1 MTIVSAQDESR
12 SPKTERRLGMADVL
26 VLSVWCGLAG
36 GELEVAAR
44 IVYRALSPTERLY
57 LMTRHFVWLVPLI
70 NLMLFFGFGLLL
82 NLAIR
87 RWPRRAVWLSPRV
100 IVAAAIL
107 PALALVGR
115 KIYLEAWLLVAVGL
129 AFRIAPVLE
138 RNLVHWRRWL
148 ALSVP
153 VLLGL
158 VLLQAIWIFGGERI
172 KQWREDGRALPP
184 DGSPNVLLIVL
195 DTVRADHLS
204 LYGYPR
210 PTTPNL
216 ERLAQG
222 GIRFDQARAAA
233 PWTLASHAN
242 MFTGR
247 WPHEL
252 AVQWTSALR
261 EDVPTLAEHL
271 QSLGYATAGF
281 AGNTFYCSYDSGLDR
296 GFTYYRDYV
305 LDALSAARTNQ
316 VVKESLNIIGQL
328 GRFLPISSLT
338 LRRLSEG
345 ERKDAHVVNREF
357 LDWLAERNGP
367 RRPFFA
373 FLNYVDAHAPYLLP
387 PRASYRIGK
396 APSSDADFR
405 FLADD
410 WTQADKRRV
419 SRARLTLARNAYDNC
434 LAYLDDRLG
443 HLIDDLQRRGVL
455 DQTLVIVTADHGEG
469 LGEHQLFEHGE
480 SLYRPEVRVPLVIV
494 LPADR
499 GRSPVVVTEFVS
511 LRDIATT
518 IAGFVLPDSKSPF
531 PGRSLLAC
539 VPTGSAAAASSGR
552 GDAHDSLVLS
562 ELASPN
568 PSNPNQGRSPA
579 YRGPLISLAEGDFVY
594 IKNEGDGGEELFNQ
608 RDDPGEL
615 DNLAHVEAM
624 LPILQRFRDQ
634 LQRVKASPATA
645 SDPGTSPKVASRF
658 SRSK

>member
-1 MTIVSAQDESR
+1 MNIVSAQDESR
-12 SPKTERRLGMADVL
+12 SPTAECRLGMADVMI
-26 VLSVWCGLAG
+26 LSASCGLAG
-36 GELEVAAR
+36 GELEVVAR
-44 IVYRALSPTERLY
+44 VVYRALSPTNRLY

-70 NLMLFFGFGLLL
+70 NLVFVGLGLLL
-82 NLAIR
+82 TLAMR
-87 RWPRRAVWLSPRV
+87 RWPRRARWLSPRV

-115 KIYLEAWLLVAVGL
+115 GIYLEAWLLVAVGL
-129 AFRIAPVLE
+129 AFRIVPVLE
-138 RNLVHWRRWL
+138 RHPARWRRWL
-148 ALSVP
+148 VLSMP

-158 VLLQAIWIFGGERI
+158 VLLQAGWIFSSDRI
-172 KQWREDGRALPP
+172 KQWREARHPVPP
-184 DGSPNVLLIVL
+184 AGSPNVLLIVL

-216 ERLAQG
+216 ERLARR

-242 MFTGR
+242 MFTGL

-252 AVQWTSALR
+252 GVQWTSTLR
-261 EDVPTLAEHL
+261 DDVPTLAEHL

-305 LDALSAARTNQ
+305 LDVLSAVRTNQ
-316 VVKESLNIIGQL
+316 VVKESLKIVGQL
-328 GRFLPISSLT
+328 GRFLPISNVT
-338 LRRLSEG
+338 LRELSEG
-345 ERKDAHVVNREF
+345 ERKNSHVVNREF
-357 LDWLAERNGP
+357 LDWLAERQGQG
-367 RRPFFA
+367 RPFFA

-387 PRASYRIGK
+387 PGASYRIGR

-410 WTQADKRRV
+410 WTHADKRQV
-419 SRARLTLARNAYDNC
+419 SRARLMLARNSYDNC

-443 HLIDDLQRRGVL
+443 RLIDDLERRGVL

-469 LGEHQLFEHGE
+469 LGEHELFEHGE
-480 SLYRPEVRVPLVIV
+480 SLYCPEIRVPLLIME
-494 LPADR
+494 PADR
-499 GRSPVVVTEFVS
+499 GRSPRTVTKYAS

-518 IAGFVLPDSKSPF
+518 IAGFVHPETRSPF
-531 PGRSLLAC
+531 PGRSLLVL
-539 VPTGSAAAASSGR
+539 VPPRAATGAQVRA
-552 GDAHDSLVLS
+552 DVDDTVVLS

-568 PSNPNQGRSPA
+568 PSDPNQGRSPA
-579 YRGPLISLAEGDFVY
+579 YRGPLISLAAGGFVY

-615 DNLAHVEAM
+615 NNLAPAPATQ
-624 LPILQRFRDQ
+624 PILQRFRDTLEQ
-634 LQRVKASPATA
+634 AKARTPAVSDLGASPR
-645 SDPGTSPKVASRF
+645 VASPYV
-658 SRSK
+658 SR